1 MHKLFTIATN
11 TFIETLR
18 QPVYAIII
26 IAALFLFFISPSL
39 TMYTMS
45 DDNKLL
51 REIGL
56 STLFLASLFIAIF
69 SASGAVAE
77 EIENKTIT
85 TVLSKPVQ
93 RPIFIIAK
101 FFGVSAAVIL
111 AHYICT
117 IALLMTIRHGVL
129 ESVSDTHD
137 WTVLGTAAV
146 VVAAAFLLSAL
157 FNYVYDWKFSSA
169 AIVLTAIFTT
179 LGIVFLS
186 FIDRNWQFNP
196 QDNGLNAVDI
206 YGSVLLLLAAII
218 IVALAVALSARFNIV
233 VTLSACIGIFLLG
246 LVSDYTFGKL
256 AEKQVLWAKLW
267 ATIGRF
273 LVPNLQAF
281 TVAELNGNVVGCCAL
296 QIIWSDLAE
305 IKSLA
310 VDETNKDKGI
320 GKMLVAAAIEQAR
333 QLGLPRVFALTLNP
347 AFFEKL
353 GFQII
358 EKETL
363 PMKVWSDCAACPK
376 QQNCDEIAVIKS
388 ELK

>member
-1 MHKLFTIATN
+1 MYKLFTIAKN
-11 TFIETLR
+11 TFVETLR

-69 SASGAVAE
+69 AASGAVAE

-101 FFGVSAAVIL
+101 FLGVSAAVIL

-117 IALLMTIRHGVL
+117 IALLMAIRHGVL
-129 ESVSDTHD
+129 ESAADTHD
-137 WTVLGTAAV
+137 WTVVGTAGA
-146 VVAAAFLLSAL
+146 VVAASFLLSAF
-157 FNYVYDWKFSSA
+157 FNYVYDWRISSTA
-169 AIVLTAIFTT
+169 VVLTGIFATS
-179 LGIVFLS
+179 GIVFLS

-196 QDNGLNAVDI
+196 RENGINAVDI

-218 IVALAVALSARFNIV
+218 IVALAVALSVRFNIV

-246 LVSDYTFGKL
+246 LVSDYTFGNL
-256 AEKQVLWAKLW
+256 AEKQFFGAEIL
-267 ATIGRF
+267 ATIGRY
-273 LVPNLQAF
+273 LVPNLQIFWISDAIYEGSE
-281 TVAELNGNVVGCCAL
+281 VPLKYIIISASYAL
-296 QIIWSDLAE
+296 CYTIAILA
-305 IKSLA
+305 LA
-310 VDETNKDKGI
+310 VALFQK
-320 GKMLVAAAIEQAR
+320 R
-333 QLGLPRVFALTLNP
+333 QVG
-347 AFFEKL
+347 
-353 GFQII
+353 
-358 EKETL
+358 
-363 PMKVWSDCAACPK
+363 
-376 QQNCDEIAVIKS
+376 
-388 ELK
+388 